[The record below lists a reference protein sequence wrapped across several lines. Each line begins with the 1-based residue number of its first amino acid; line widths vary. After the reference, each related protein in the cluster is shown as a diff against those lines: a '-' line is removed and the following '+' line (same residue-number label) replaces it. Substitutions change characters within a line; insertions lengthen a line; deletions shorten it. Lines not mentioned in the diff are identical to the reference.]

1 MFRNPEIKSV
11 FIKLLILQIIF
22 SICIFGVLNY
32 GMKEVNK
39 KIVEQ
44 NTAIVGN
51 ILNKHSELEGEIT
64 GYITKGPSK
73 ADIEKGE
80 KLLIQYGYDKS
91 MKPRLQP
98 AFKDILP
105 KVEGIIFFTS
115 LIYFIPLF
123 LLIRREYN
131 FIYNKVRNISFAAER
146 VVEGDFSIVL
156 EEAGEGDFNILNH
169 QFNQMSNRLEA
180 SLEGLNN
187 EKSFLKNII
196 SDISHQLKTPLSSL
210 IMLNELILEDEDME
224 EDIKVDFLKRMRG
237 QLDRMEWLIINLLKM
252 ARLEVGAIQFKR
264 EEIFLREPIEIAI
277 SGLNTKIREKEQRIN
292 IVEKNGNCYF
302 RGDKDWTGEAFI
314 NIIKNCVEHTDEG
327 GEINIILSETPL
339 FSQVVIRD
347 NGEGIDRKDLPHVF
361 KRFYKGSSDVK
372 ADSIGIGLNLSKL
385 IIESQ
390 DGIISV
396 KSKKGVGTEF
406 TITFLKGNI

>member
-11 FIKLLILQIIF
+11 FIKLLIFQLVF

-32 GMKEVNK
+32 EIKEVNK

-51 ILNKHSELEGEIT
+51 ILNKHPELEREIT
-64 GYITKGPSK
+64 GYITKGPSNG
-73 ADIEKGE
+73 DIEKGE
-80 KLLIQYGYDKS
+80 KVLSQYGYDES
-91 MKPRLQP
+91 MRPRLQP
-98 AFKDILP
+98 ALKNMSP
-105 KVEGIIFFTS
+105 KVKGIIFFIS
-115 LIYFIPLF
+115 FIYFIPLF
-123 LLIRREYN
+123 LLIRGEYN

-180 SLEGLNN
+180 SLEGLKN
-187 EKSFLKNII
+187 EKGFLKNII

-210 IMLNELILEDEDME
+210 IMLNELIIEDEDME
-224 EDIKVDFLKRMRG
+224 ESVKVDFLKRMGG
-237 QLDRMEWLIINLLKM
+237 QLGRMEWLIINLLKM
-252 ARLEVGAIQFKR
+252 ARLEVGAIQFRR
-264 EEIFLREPIEIAI
+264 EEIFLREPIEIAL
-277 SGLNTKIREKEQRIN
+277 SALNTKIREREQRIN
-292 IVEKNGNCYF
+292 IIEKNESCYF
-302 RGDKDWTGEAFI
+302 HGDKDWTGEAFI
-314 NIIKNCVEHTDEG
+314 NIIKNCIEHTDEG

-339 FSQVVIRD
+339 FSQVIISD
-347 NGEGIDRKDLPHVF
+347 NGEGIDRKDLPHIF

-396 KSKKGVGTEF
+396 KSEKGVGTEF
-406 TITFLKGNI
+406 TITFLKGNL